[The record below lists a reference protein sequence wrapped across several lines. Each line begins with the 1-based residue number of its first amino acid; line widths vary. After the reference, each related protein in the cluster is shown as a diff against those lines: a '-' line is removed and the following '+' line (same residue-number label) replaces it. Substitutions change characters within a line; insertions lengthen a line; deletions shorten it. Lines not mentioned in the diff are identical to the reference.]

1 MYNFASETNKYTL
14 FNLNMK
20 RIQLIPVT
28 IKERT

>member
-1 MYNFASETNKYTL
+1 MYNFAPETNNYTL

-20 RIQLIPVT
+20 QKQLIPVT